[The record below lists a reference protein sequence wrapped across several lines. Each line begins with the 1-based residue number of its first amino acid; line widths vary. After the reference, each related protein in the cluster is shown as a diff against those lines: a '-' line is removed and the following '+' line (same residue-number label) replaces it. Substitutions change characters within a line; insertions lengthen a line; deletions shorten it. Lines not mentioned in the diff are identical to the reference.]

1 MINYIKII
9 KLLNIII
16 LYVDEKLDKYDIKL
30 RYKKNIWLYLIC
42 M

>member
-30 RYKKNIWLYLIC
+30 RYKKNIRLYLTC